1 MSVPV
6 MHGYCLP
13 VTGRAE
19 DEDNGK
25 IIAGKG
31 RLLDN
36 FLNHYRLWYLTK
48 QSVL

>member
-13 VTGRAE
+13 ITGRAE

-31 RLLDN
+31 RL
-36 FLNHYRLWYLTK
+36 FG
-48 QSVL
+48 